1 MEPSFHTVRIPP
13 SRTLVVDAGILG
25 SKRHVIYGLVE
36 ADVTKA
42 RELLRSPQ
50 NKNDKEKVSFTA
62 YLVAC
67 LAQAVAADPLVQAY
81 KHGRNS
87 LVVFH
92 DVDVVTMIEPSEG
105 AVAIPHIIRNANT
118 KTAWEITAEIAA
130 VKNHPTTSQQ
140 HSGRLVRIAPKIPR
154 CLRMLF
160 FHLMKRNP
168 HGLREKQGTVMLTS
182 VGMFGRGGGWGITF
196 LPLHTIGV
204 TIGGIH
210 TKPAI
215 VNGEIL
221 PRELLSITIAFDH
234 DIIDGAPA
242 ARFTS
247 RFVEIVETS
256 AELLLLQQ
264 CADLSKNTTADGEVI
279 EIDGDAA

>member
-1 MEPSFHTVRIPP
+1 
-13 SRTLVVDAGILG
+13 
-25 SKRHVIYGLVE
+25 
-36 ADVTKA
+36 
-42 RELLRSPQ
+42 
-50 NKNDKEKVSFTA
+50 
-62 YLVAC
+62 
-67 LAQAVAADPLVQAY
+67 
-81 KHGRNS
+81 
-87 LVVFH
+87 
-92 DVDVVTMIEPSEG
+92 VDVVTMIEPSEG

-160 FHLMKRNP
+160 FQLMKRNP

-182 VGMFGRGGGWGITF
+182 VGMFGRGGGGWGITF